1 MLRQPLSPGDGLVQ
15 RGPACRRCRRTI
27 LARPALSSLNFFG
40 WGPDR
45 SNEILELER
54 ALERSRAETGEALRR
69 AAAAKL
75 ALEDALDA
83 QNSLRDD
90 VASYAARLKVADK

>member
-1 MLRQPLSPGDGLVQ
+1 M
-15 RGPACRRCRRTI
+15 
-27 LARPALSSLNFFG
+27 SSLNFFG